1 MRVSRAFQKA
11 LVATLKAHA
20 GVSALVGSRV
30 YDVVPVTAVFPYI
43 SLGPSSVV
51 PDCADCIDGREEMV
65 QLDVWDRSSGL
76 THPCPAITDAL
87 CLALHKVTLTLEDLF
102 ANVETN
108 VTLMQ
113 AFLDP
118 DGLTG

>member
-1 MRVSRAFQKA
+1 
-11 LVATLKAHA
+11 
-20 GVSALVGSRV
+20 
-30 YDVVPVTAVFPYI
+30 
-43 SLGPSSVV
+43 
-51 PDCADCIDGREEMV
+51 
-65 QLDVWDRSSGL
+65 
-76 THPCPAITDAL
+76 
-87 CLALHKVTLTLEDLF
+87 LALHKVKLTLEDLF